1 MKLYHKS
8 VILACAAALAGFSSC
23 SDDTKYDNPSGETY
37 IFSIA
42 VNNGG
47 FTGAETINGIL
58 DEENKTIEFTIPAET
73 DIEAVRF
80 TTKLSLGASLD
91 KESYDVSTGVADITV
106 VNNLNS
112 TVYRASFDILDPVSS
127 PIVRSIEC
135 IDDQGNTC
143 TGFVSDVTGTVYL
156 NCENSATAS
165 ITQVNLLPR
174 RTKYTFTES
183 TDGKIY
189 AANPGKIELDFLGL
203 TTTYDLSFAGVPTFG
218 ADFENA
224 LVFDYSATTTIWAD
238 FEAENTRWA
247 QFDGENFFFL
257 SREGGTNPSII
268 KWDDAKAGSPVPR
281 KLDTTGIEGGTFTV
295 SAGGIAHG
303 HYYACNLTTSLGAD
317 QPLKIYH
324 WASAD
329 ATCETLLEM
338 TDDTNVKGR
347 WGDNMSLTI
356 DENGNGYIWF
366 FAHVAGD
373 EALRFKVE
381 NFNTLAQEPEKV
393 IPPYSVAYYGSINPV
408 IGEEGIY
415 TLTSTYQRTILLV
428 DIDLNLLNRI
438 DPKEGCEFPVTAEN
452 DARVVN
458 FNGERYMITTNCFSW
473 SYNGAQTL
481 RVYDLSSG
489 MNTVMAFSD
498 FSDSNHDVLW
508 SYGLS
513 GGKCSAWSANTGAG
527 LGPDGTLRLMAA
539 APRSGFILVEVN
551 KNK

>member
-1 MKLYHKS
+1 MKLHHKS
-8 VILACAAALAGFSSC
+8 VLLGCTALLAGLTSC

-37 IFSIA
+37 IFTIA
-42 VNNGG
+42 VSNGG

-58 DEENKTIEFTIPAET
+58 DEDSKTIEFTIPAET

-80 TTKLSLGASLD
+80 ATKLSLGASLD
-91 KESYDVSTGVADITV
+91 KESYDVSTGAADITV
-106 VNNLNS
+106 VNNQNS
-112 TVYRASFDILDPVSS
+112 TVYHASFDILDPVAT
-127 PIVRSIEC
+127 PIVRTIQC
-135 IDDQGNTC
+135 IDDAGNTC
-143 TGFVSDVTGTVYL
+143 TGFVSDVTRTVYL
-156 NCENSATAS
+156 NCENSASAS
-165 ITQVNLLPR
+165 ITTVSLLPR
-174 RTKYTFTES
+174 RTKYSFTES
-183 TDGKIY
+183 TDGKLY
-189 AANPGKIELDFLGL
+189 AANPGKIELDFLGK
-203 TTTYDLSFAGVPTFG
+203 TAEYDISFAGVPTYG
-218 ADFENA
+218 ADFADA
-224 LVFDYSATTTIWAD
+224 LVFDNSATTKIWAD

-268 KWDDAKAGSPVPR
+268 KWDDVASGSPVAR

-303 HYYACNLTTSLGAD
+303 HFYACNLTTALGAT

-324 WASAD
+324 WADAN
-329 ATCETLLEM
+329 ATCETLVNM

-347 WGDNMSLTI
+347 WGDNMSVTL
-356 DENGNGYIWF
+356 DENGNGYLWF

-381 NFNTLAQEPEKV
+381 NFTTVAQEPEKV

-408 IGEEGIY
+408 VGEEGIY

-452 DARVVN
+452 DARVIN
-458 FNGERYMITTNCFSW
+458 FNGERYMLTTSSHSW
-473 SYNGAQTL
+473 SYSGNQTL

-489 MNTVMAFSD
+489 MNTTMAFSD
-498 FSDSNHDVLW
+498 FSEGNHDVLW
-508 SYGLS
+508 SYSLS
-513 GGKCSAWSANTGAG
+513 GGNCSAWSANTGAAI
-527 LGPDGTLRLMAA
+527 GPDGKLRLMAA
-539 APRSGFILVEVN
+539 APRSGFILVEVD